1 MHVPE
6 GRYLIADTAFPRGSA
21 SISGKIRAPLKGG
34 DTVPP
39 PGAEREHI
47 MAFNRQLLSYRQT
60 AEWGMRMLQG
70 SFGRLRIPL
79 PISSTSA
86 RVRLLEN
93 AVRLANVRTQ
103 KVGINQIRTVYMNIW
118 RTSED
123 DRLWLDLGNVLF
135 GDIRRRDRVSR
146 YHLVIVDE

>member
-1 MHVPE
+1 
-6 GRYLIADTAFPRGSA
+6 
-21 SISGKIRAPLKGG
+21 
-34 DTVPP
+34 
-39 PGAEREHI
+39 

-70 SFGRLRIPL
+70 SFGRLCIPL

-86 RVRLLEN
+86 RVWLLEN

-103 KVGINQIRTVYMNIW
+103 KVGINQICTVYMNIW